1 MRRAVVYEEM
11 KALRTCT
18 ILLAATL
25 GCNKINPPPVPV
37 VPKYPADNPSILVD
51 PPYPGKS
58 QAGAKPDF
66 PGALSVGNSK
76 SDLNR
81 PAGIYQSWADYT
93 LQRGDKAEIDPRWVA
108 ARLRRWIESAP
119 GVTILAAPDDAVVDG
134 QIRGTIEYQTAGT
147 SGKAV
152 YFIEAT
158 SPAAKV
164 RYRADVSER
173 RR

>member
-1 MRRAVVYEEM
+1 M
-11 KALRTCT
+11 KALRSCA
-18 ILLAATL
+18 ILLAAAI
-25 GCNKINPPPVPV
+25 GCNKITPPAIPVA
-37 VPKYPADNPSILVD
+37 PKVPADNPSILVD

-66 PGALSVGNSK
+66 PGAFGVGRSR

-81 PAGIYQSWADYT
+81 PGGIYQSWADIT

-108 ARLRRWIESAP
+108 ARLRRWVESAP
-119 GVTILAAPDDAVVDG
+119 GVTILAAPDDAIVDG

-147 SGKAV
+147 AGKAV
-152 YFIEAT
+152 YFVEAT

-164 RYRADVSER
+164 RYRMDVHER